1 MTIWR
6 IRNKGI
12 EPANKEFNFW
22 RNNDGDRWWMLS
34 ARQIV
39 SEMRI
44 ENNVQTSETKG
55 QMTTVREW
63 TRRAQKNF
71 KGAREPN
78 TDVA

>member
-1 MTIWR
+1 
-6 IRNKGI
+6 
-12 EPANKEFNFW
+12 
-22 RNNDGDRWWMLS
+22 MLS

-39 SEMRI
+39 PEMRI

-63 TRRAQKNF
+63 ARRAQNNF
-71 KGAREPN
+71 KGMREPN